1 MLDEVLTRQTEQ
13 SDPDEQII
21 SDNAA
26 EAADEAALE
35 EEIEAIPSEQTEEAT
50 SEQIGEI
57 PSEKTEK
64 STSEEK
70 SPRWYVVHT
79 YSGYENK
86 VKEDLEKTVQ
96 NRGLQDLIFD
106 IKFPTEQVLEYK
118 EGTKK
123 PKSVQRKLFPGYV
136 MIKMFM
142 NPNTWYIVRNTRGV
156 TGFVGPASGDP
167 IPLSDEEVAKM
178 GIEHVRLKVAFEIG
192 DTVHIVSGPFA
203 NFDGV
208 VQDID
213 AERQVLT
220 INIFMFGKET
230 PMELDFIDVVRV

>member
-1 MLDEVLTRQTEQ
+1 MEIAMLDEVLIRKAEQ
-13 SDPDEQII
+13 YDTCEQCNSDDNRSDEQAV
-21 SDNAA
+21 SVSSNSAA
-26 EAADEAALE
+26 TFDETLSEQMEAA
-35 EEIEAIPSEQTEEAT
+35 PSEQ
-50 SEQIGEI
+50 
-57 PSEKTEK
+57 
-64 STSEEK
+64 K

-96 NRGLQDLIFD
+96 NRGLQDVIFD
-106 IKFPTEQVLEYK
+106 IKFPTEQVMEYK
-118 EGTKK
+118 EGSKK
-123 PKSVQRKLFPGYV
+123 PKTIQRKLFPGYV
-136 MIKMFM
+136 MVKMFM

-178 GIEHVRLKVAFEIG
+178 GIEHVRLKVAFNVG
-192 DTVHIVSGPFA
+192 DNVHIVSGPFA

-208 VQDID
+208 VQNID
-213 AERQVLT
+213 VERQILT

-230 PMELDFIDVVRV
+230 PMELNFIDVEKI